1 MKPSPQDKDPVLGKA
16 IGKIPSG
23 VYVLTA
29 RANDGAQTAML
40 ASWVQQAS
48 FSPLTLSVAMAK
60 DRPAYEIVKRAGSFA
75 LSVLGHGDTHFMKK
89 YGRGI
94 APGDDPFADV
104 KTNTTPGGQPYLAD
118 ALAWLECRL
127 AKALEFGAD
136 HDLIIGEVVR
146 GQVLKEGQPFM
157 HVRGSGYH
165 Y

>member
-29 RANDGAQTAML
+29 RSSDGAQTAML

-60 DRPAYEIVKRAGSFA
+60 DRPAYDLIQRAGSFV

-89 YGRGI
+89 YARGI
-94 APGDDPFADV
+94 PPNEDPFADI
-104 KTNTTPGGQPYLAD
+104 KINTTPTGQPYLAD
-118 ALAWLECRL
+118 SLAWLECRL
-127 AKALEFGAD
+127 AKILEFNAD
-136 HDLIIGEVVR
+136 HDLIIGEVLK